1 MLYTVCFCEHQSGL
15 FVFISRF
22 RRRRTCPKA
31 NEAESATR
39 NRCRVAHIFIYFLL
53 YFFALAART
62 RSHLAA
68 ALVGAA
74 LARIDR
80 RGRVC
85 ALSLS
90 LCTFSSLSLSPCP
103 SSVHH
108 HRDQNTERC
117 LALVCVCVCVWGFRS
132 MAFHRSPAG
141 SVDFAW
147 RKKRIRLLSR
157 SSAPSSTS
165 RSTGRIAHRTSMASP
180 GNNTP
185 SIRSPLEREM
195 TTTTRTVNQVDT
207 GKTTSWSGLLAVGQ
221 LT

>member
-117 LALVCVCVCVWGFRS
+117 LALVCVCVCVGLQIDGVPQVAGRFRRLR
-132 MAFHRSPAG
+132 MEKKKNPTVVEVVRAVEHV
-141 SVDFAW
+141 SVDGPD
-147 RKKRIRLLSR
+147 R
-157 SSAPSSTS
+157 SSN
-165 RSTGRIAHRTSMASP
+165 I
-180 GNNTP
+180 
-185 SIRSPLEREM
+185 
-195 TTTTRTVNQVDT
+195 D
-207 GKTTSWSGLLAVGQ
+207 GLARK
-221 LT
+221 